1 MCQQPTWC
9 NHAKE
14 QRHGSKHFLAMQVAI
29 DYHPF
34 AKGAT
39 LWNCVCVMYLS
50 IFSLYWLYSLCHA
63 VRDIHAASD
72 IRHFTT
78 HKLGLSE
85 SQLKTV
91 TWPEVAKRIVNVRP
105 APTALC
111 CPEQMLKWY
120 KHAWLPFAGVT
131 AVIPCVLSC
140 FLLDLCLLGFPFTPD
155 MGCLS
160 T

>member
-1 MCQQPTWC
+1 
-9 NHAKE
+9 
-14 QRHGSKHFLAMQVAI
+14 MQVAI

-50 IFSLYWLYSLCHA
+50 IFSLYWLYSLGHA

-91 TWPEVAKRIVNVRP
+91 TWPEVAKRIVNVSP
-105 APTALC
+105 ALIAL
-111 CPEQMLKWY
+111 
-120 KHAWLPFAGVT
+120 HT
-131 AVIPCVLSC
+131 HTHTVLSRINC
-140 FLLDLCLLGFPFTPD
+140 YGVA
-155 MGCLS
+155 
-160 T
+160 

>member
-1 MCQQPTWC
+1 MLLKFNQC
-9 NHAKE
+9 NFST
-14 QRHGSKHFLAMQVAI
+14 RCPMSLCLLCVQVAI

-50 IFSLYWLYSLCHA
+50 IFSVYWLYSLCHA
-63 VRDIHAASD
+63 MRDVHAFSD

-91 TWPEVAKRIVNVRP
+91 TWPEVAKRIVNVSH
-105 APTALC
+105 AHMGTAHAVLC
-111 CPEQMLKWY
+111 YACFAI
-120 KHAWLPFAGVT
+120 HAQNHDT
-131 AVIPCVLSC
+131 
-140 FLLDLCLLGFPFTPD
+140 
-155 MGCLS
+155 
-160 T
+160 

>member
-1 MCQQPTWC
+1 
-9 NHAKE
+9 
-14 QRHGSKHFLAMQVAI
+14 MQVAI

-50 IFSLYWLYSLCHA
+50 IFSIYWLYSLCHA

-91 TWPEVAKRIVNVRP
+91 TWPEVAKRIVNVGH
-105 APTALC
+105 AHIQAC
-111 CPEQMLKWY
+111 WAMLLML
-120 KHAWLPFAGVT
+120 HSLLDRCQSC
-131 AVIPCVLSC
+131 IC
-140 FLLDLCLLGFPFTPD
+140 FLSD
-155 MGCLS
+155 M
-160 T
+160 

>member
-1 MCQQPTWC
+1 MGDCTSQSCVIIKLIIHTC
-9 NHAKE
+9 
-14 QRHGSKHFLAMQVAI
+14 AMQVAI
-29 DYHPF
+29 DRHPF

-39 LWNCVCVMYLS
+39 VWNCMCVMYLT
-50 IFSLYWLYSLCHA
+50 IFSIYWLYSLGHA

-105 APTALC
+105 C
-111 CPEQMLKWY
+111 
-120 KHAWLPFAGVT
+120 
-131 AVIPCVLSC
+131 
-140 FLLDLCLLGFPFTPD
+140 
-155 MGCLS
+155 
-160 T
+160 